1 MKYGRSFGVNA
12 GLNSTLTL
20 FRDLAVSAQQDV
32 FHCGVKDEMHIL
44 QKALFGEEKMYLYDI
59 FWVFQKW
66 HMHFYILT
74 YSYSSMHGDTQL
86 HSRFTLNL
94 VTHIYSQFYTQGAI

>member
-1 MKYGRSFGVNA
+1 MSHENHTKRKWFPLMKYGRSFRVNA

-59 FWVFQKW
+59 F
-66 HMHFYILT
+66 
-74 YSYSSMHGDTQL
+74 
-86 HSRFTLNL
+86 
-94 VTHIYSQFYTQGAI
+94 